1 MDNYYTKYLKYKN
14 KYLELKRANSAIIN
28 GESGS
33 VGDGVIRGGFLGT
46 EQCPETFGLLGLT
59 TKSVWSYLRKYNC
72 TYDKLFEKIPSTV
85 NAITYADFKR
95 SNNEHLGYQQIT
107 IKDLLNR
114 GFPVEFLR
122 EKGFLEG
129 IKKELKVREIL
140 YYLYDAKYIENTTG
154 SLEKIKNYKFTIDD
168 FKNSFQHT
176 YALYLKRAR
185 YSATELKNVGINAF
199 FLKLLG
205 FTFQQLKDAGFT
217 FQQLKDAGFNAEELK
232 KAGFTIRSL
241 VTNMG
246 YTLQE
251 LKEIGFSATEFKDE
265 KYSPDTLYS
274 AGFSLKDLK
283 SVGFSAI
290 ELVGEEITDD
300 NIIKAGFTIDEI
312 NKARYLLDKLKK
324 NVPLSDLKKEG
335 VTATELKAAWISAE
349 KLKPAGYSAE
359 ELKDAGY
366 SAEEL
371 KKAGY
376 SAEELKKAGIE

>member
-205 FTFQQLKDAGFT
+205 FTFQQLKDAGF
-217 FQQLKDAGFNAEELK
+217 NAEELK

-371 KKAGY
+371 KKAG
-376 SAEELKKAGIE
+376 IE